1 MAVLNLKNLPDDLYA
16 KLKER
21 AKEERRSVAQQV
33 THMLAEALET
43 RKTRSIRELRG
54 LGREIWEG
62 IDPAEH
68 IERERASGD

>member
-1 MAVLNLKNLPDDLYA
+1 MAVLNLKNLPDELYA

-33 THMLAEALET
+33 THMLAEALEAK
-43 RKTRSIRELRG
+43 KTRSIRDLRG

-62 IDPAEH
+62 MDPVEH
-68 IERERASGD
+68 IERERASWD